1 MLPVPHGNL
10 PPNQRTEH
18 DAWEKHRHDHL
29 DDFAPVT
36 VIGRWRVE
44 TANETDDARDGHCAR
59 VSSHHRLLYVPS
71 GSINNHRR
79 HLLTRLA
86 YALTVA
92 LMRYPGPVIKCTRT

>member
-36 VIGRWRVE
+36 VIGRWHVE

-71 GSINNHRR
+71 GLTITGGIC
-79 HLLTRLA
+79 LLA
-86 YALTVA
+86 
-92 LMRYPGPVIKCTRT
+92 